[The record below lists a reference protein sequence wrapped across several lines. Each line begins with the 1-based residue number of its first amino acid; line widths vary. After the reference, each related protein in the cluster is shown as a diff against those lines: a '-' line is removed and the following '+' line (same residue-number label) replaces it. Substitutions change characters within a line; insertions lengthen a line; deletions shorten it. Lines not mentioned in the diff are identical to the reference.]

1 MVESECDDR
10 DVQDWLQTIGVA
22 SLCEWDVL
30 AFMHGH
36 QATLMPPHTFARLMG
51 YRHETVAAALESLAA
66 AQLLQLSPEAH
77 GARLY
82 QFCVPADPSRCEALE
97 RLLALSHHRRGRLL
111 LSRNLR
117 RGDRTPEEGLEAAR
131 RFLDDARRI
140 VKIAQH
146 RSREVR
152 REIQLLRARG
162 SERAGHGLR

>member
-1 MVESECDDR
+1 
-10 DVQDWLQTIGVA
+10 VQGWLQTIGVA

-30 AFMHGH
+30 AFMHRH
-36 QATLMPPHTFARLMG
+36 QATLMPPHYFARLTG
-51 YRHETVAAALESLAA
+51 YPHAAVAAALESLAA
-66 AQLLQLSPEAH
+66 AQLLHLSPESY
-77 GARLY
+77 GTRLY
-82 QFCVPADPSRCEALE
+82 QFCVPPDPSRREALE
-97 RLLALSHHRRGRLL
+97 RLLALSHHRPGRLL

-140 VKIAQH
+140 VKIAQK

-162 SERAGHGLR
+162 GERAGRGLPMI